1 MTVPQP
7 PRAPLSEATLR
18 VLWRKYRGAKAAYGR
33 TVRVQSF
40 SRLVADPAYGPWKLF
55 GEVCTSFGYEIEKLS
70 MWVVRYIGGT
80 TTWSQHAYG
89 ATGDVNYYLRGKN
102 GYNRGWSWDKTDF
115 TPELVDAL
123 LAIRTNNGKQ
133 VFAWGGTWRTKQ
145 DYMHWYPGCGPKDYL
160 TGIDMSTV
168 EFGDG
173 TIPEPGEEEQMIQ
186 RGDKG
191 KQVGTVQQ
199 ALIDNGFPLP
209 QWGADEDFGAE
220 TEGAV
225 KAYQSDE
232 ELDSTGKVDGVT
244 AAFLIPSGGVGP
256 AGPPGPTGPR
266 GPAGEPSDLDGMY
279 TIKAV

>member
-160 TGIDMSTV
+160 TGIDMDSIKWGPGKEDDTMKYFLAIFAQWTPEDV
-168 EFGDG
+168 EAMRVAGYWSGNTDYYFGSQVTDEAIVNLVVHILANG
-173 TIPEPGEEEQMIQ
+173 NKDIPPH
-186 RGDKG
+186 
-191 KQVGTVQQ
+191 
-199 ALIDNGFPLP
+199 
-209 QWGADEDFGAE
+209 
-220 TEGAV
+220 
-225 KAYQSDE
+225 
-232 ELDSTGKVDGVT
+232 
-244 AAFLIPSGGVGP
+244 AAQTNLL
-256 AGPPGPTGPR
+256 R
-266 GPAGEPSDLDGMY
+266 
-279 TIKAV
+279 